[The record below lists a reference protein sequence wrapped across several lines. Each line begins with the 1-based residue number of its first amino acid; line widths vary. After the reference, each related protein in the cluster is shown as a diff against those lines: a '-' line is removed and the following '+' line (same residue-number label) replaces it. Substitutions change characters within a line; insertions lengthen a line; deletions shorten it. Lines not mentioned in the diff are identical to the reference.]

1 MHRGPGE
8 SRLPSPPDLP
18 PEGVRLGERQVG
30 TAGCPAPPDLPPD
43 GVQLGERQVGRQVPA
58 LPDLPPEGV
67 QLGERQVGRQVPVPN
82 DPRQPSGLRVFIRE
96 WTAAWRLRELRGQGS
111 VPPARGLSSGAW
123 DKPICLGSKYDRR
136 YLCFFSLYN

>member
-43 GVQLGERQVGRQVPA
+43 
-58 LPDLPPEGV
+58 GV